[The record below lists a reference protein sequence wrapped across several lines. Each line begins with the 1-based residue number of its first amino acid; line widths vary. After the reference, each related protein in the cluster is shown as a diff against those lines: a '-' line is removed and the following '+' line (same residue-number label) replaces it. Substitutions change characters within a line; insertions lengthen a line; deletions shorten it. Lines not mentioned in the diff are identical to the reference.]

1 MMYLEGDLVTP
12 KHWHEDTDKP
22 VYRVLE
28 TDGRDVHCAV
38 GNDDSDLWIK
48 SEDLLLVRSVSSIEP
63 QAVNVPVP
71 NVPTRSI
78 QDIYDDIERLFVQ
91 MVQYFETQDI
101 NKQLRMSISTEFYP
115 GGTGIDVKY
124 EAGVGYEPMVETRAL
139 DKSVQIVCDRY
150 RENNALKPRQIP
162 LLKE

>member
-12 KHWHEDTDKP
+12 KHWHEDIDKP

-28 TDGRDVHCAV
+28 TDGQDVHCAV

-63 QAVNVPVP
+63 QAVNIPVP

-78 QDIYDDIERLFVQ
+78 QDIYDDIEKLFVQ
-91 MVQYFETQDI
+91 MVQYFEAQDI
-101 NKQLRMSISTEFYP
+101 NKRLHMSITTEYYP
-115 GGTGIDVKY
+115 GGKGIDVQY
-124 EAGVGYEPMVETRAL
+124 EASVDYNNAVKTRAL
-139 DKSVQIVCDRY
+139 DKSVQLVCDRY

-162 LLKE
+162 LFKE